1 MTNSAP
7 AAETKQAAR
16 FVLSGRVQG
25 LGVRPAIARLA
36 SQLALTGTVSNQSE
50 GVRVHV
56 QGNASALNA
65 FESQLPSALP
75 PATALQHVSRTA
87 VEVLECSKF
96 EIRPSGGSGA
106 PATEV
111 PPDRPVCQDCLRE
124 IFDEFDRRQGYPFT
138 SCTNCGP
145 RYSIIDR
152 MPYERDETAMSDFDL
167 CARCQAEFTTS
178 TDRRFHAQT
187 NACPDCG
194 PSVCTVDRLGNV
206 TATDSEAV
214 ELAAA
219 ALLDGATIALKG
231 LGGYQ
236 LVCDARQT
244 AAVQRLRL
252 HKRRP
257 VKPLAVMVDA
267 STAESFTDEDRQ
279 AFFHAAG
286 PIVVL
291 SPTSATRLD
300 RKFDLS
306 PLLAPG
312 MNTLGVFRPTTPLH
326 ALLISAAGT
335 RLVVTSGNIDGE
347 PLAFEDHLATRDLG
361 PLVELIVQHNRRIVR
376 PIDDS
381 VVRVIAGRA
390 VTIRAARGLAPL
402 TTWRMLPACADPRM
416 SPHTDSDRN
425 ARRDAGDH
433 THATR
438 EARPTVLA
446 VGGHQKAAI
455 ALCNGRQNVL
465 GPHIGDL
472 DSLATRER
480 YVEQAGEL
488 LDLYRAE
495 PSAIACDLHP
505 DYFSTRWAEQQADER
520 GVPLIRVQHHHAHI
534 AAGMIEHGWLDQTVL
549 GVAFDGTG
557 YGTDGTIWGG
567 EFLLSSA
574 TDFRRVA
581 SLRPFVLPGGEK
593 AIRHP
598 CRVSVSLLAQAID
611 DHTPYAL
618 LNSAM
623 SPERIDATRQLAQ
636 RELGPQC
643 SSVGRLFD
651 GVAAIILGIGEALF
665 EGEPA
670 MRLEAVCDP
679 AETGAYD
686 LPIDHSAELLQ
697 LDWRPLIRQVCNDR
711 QANIPAGR
719 MAMKFHRA
727 LATAVENIAGIH
739 AELPVVLG
747 GGCFQNRVLTELIAE
762 RLHGRAQPVGLPGQI
777 PPNDGGLAAGQLAI
791 GLARLNRSPGAKPT
805 RPTPRCSTDRQRH
818 ESPSGDDGPL
828 EKAPCA

>member
-1 MTNSAP
+1 MTTRAP
-7 AAETKQAAR
+7 ATETMRAAR

-56 QGNASALNA
+56 QGDASALDA
-65 FESQLPSALP
+65 FESRLPSALP
-75 PATALQHVSRTA
+75 PATALQHVSRSA
-87 VEVLECSKF
+87 VEILECSKF
-96 EIRPSGGSGA
+96 EIRPSTGSGA

-111 PPDRPVCQDCLRE
+111 PPDRPVCHDCLCE

-145 RYSIIDR
+145 RYSIIDQ
-152 MPYERDETAMSDFDL
+152 MPYERVETAMSDFAL
-167 CARCQAEFTTS
+167 CVRCQAEFTTS

-206 TATDSEAV
+206 SATDLEAV
-214 ELAAA
+214 EFAAS
-219 ALLDGATIALKG
+219 ALLNSATIALKG

-236 LVCDARQT
+236 LICDARQT
-244 AAVQRLRL
+244 DVVHRLRL
-252 HKRRP
+252 GKRRP
-257 VKPLAVMVDA
+257 AKPLAVMVDA
-267 STAESFTDEDRQ
+267 SATESFTGDDRN
-279 AFFHAAG
+279 AFFHEAG

-291 SPTSATRLD
+291 SPASATRLY
-300 RKFDLS
+300 RRFDLS
-306 PLLAPG
+306 RILAPG
-312 MNTLGVFRPTTPLH
+312 INTLGVFRPTTPLH
-326 ALLISAAGT
+326 ALLIEATGT
-335 RLVVTSGNIDGE
+335 PLVVTSGNIDGE
-347 PLAFEDHLATRDLG
+347 PLAFEDHLAARDLA
-361 PLVELIVQHNRRIVR
+361 PLVELIVRHNRRIVR

-390 VTIRAARGLAPL
+390 VTIRAARGLTPL
-402 TTWRMLPACADPRM
+402 TTWRKLPTCDDPRM
-416 SPHTDSDRN
+416 SPHTHIDR
-425 ARRDAGDH
+425 AHQREAGNH

-438 EARPTVLA
+438 EACPTVLA

-465 GPHIGDL
+465 SPHIGDL

-480 YVEQAGEL
+480 FAQQTREL

-495 PSAIACDLHP
+495 PNAIVCDMHP

-534 AAGMIEHGWLDQTVL
+534 ATGMVEHSWLDQPVL

-557 YGTDGTIWGG
+557 FGTDGTIWGG
-567 EFLLSSA
+567 EFLMSTA
-574 TDFRRVA
+574 TDFERVA
-581 SLRPFVLPGGEK
+581 SLRPFVLPGGET

-623 SPERIDATRQLAQ
+623 SPERIDATRQLA
-636 RELGPQC
+636 RRNLGPQC

-665 EGEPA
+665 EGDPA

-679 AETGAYD
+679 AETAAYD
-686 LPIDHSAELLQ
+686 LPIDDSTELLQ
-697 LDWRPLIRQVCNDR
+697 LDWRPLIRQVCNDH
-711 QANIPAGR
+711 QASVPAGR

-739 AELPVVLG
+739 AEFPVVLG

-791 GLARLNRSPGAKPT
+791 GLARLNRSPGTKAA
-805 RPTPRCSTDRQRH
+805 RPTPRFSTEKQRH
-818 ESPSGDDGPL
+818 KSPSGEDGPL